1 MCNLICDTFLGR
13 MWEHWAWTM
22 SVLFMSTQVLGQCYK
37 SREVGGILKDATRLT
52 RQINVEAMRNEILIR
67 GIELVESIP
76 HCKSITTSDGQTP
89 LCVVRDLATCMKFG
103 GEMKLDELE
112 LYNSVENE
120 WREHIFPSDLILAK
134 DFCYLT
140 INAKPIIHKKE
151 TCYAMVDVIKGEI
164 GIASNFADHRLV
176 IQDKSLTGV
185 QDDVLGQSLCHQTAY
200 LLAEKQSDLILLRKL
215 GQAFD
220 KITEIIKMVGLT
232 IRNYEC
238 GNVNFGHFTTDQI
251 LCFKRELQG
260 PTRSKRSTL
269 LNLLLGD
276 GARTDTIQN
285 KVHDMTSVIN
295 DNSLKL
301 YHNQEQLKLVSL
313 SNGNSIIELEKRSL
327 FSEAVTLASIHHIEK
342 SLQRQLQ
349 NELSFMSNN
358 GLFEEITEAQLEI
371 SVFAAILSQVL
382 LQEKQFCTSL
392 NTGFGCI
399 QLNDS
404 FVRVKGQVIN
414 LDLKVR
420 YLEKTDFYLISCQP
434 RMSDSTISIFHNNHA
449 KIQANHL
456 QIKEFL
462 ISEEHLKLDKEEHRS
477 ITHSDY
483 YLENILFTNDEN
495 KIGLTCRKP
504 ELLFTSGNRRFN
516 CTPVITWLS
525 LSEGLEI
532 HSVRGSIT
540 HSETRQP
547 HLTKKSQFLQNYET
561 LDGNVDNL
569 EIIENTNKTGTFW
582 LERLNKLTPI
592 ETAAVSLGSGAAI
605 LITLFFLICIWKI
618 NFQCCRSKQ
627 PGVPNTTERNH
638 PSREEVLQR
647 SQSILEGYLD
657 RLRRGSTTR
666 PQPEQ

>member
-52 RQINVEAMRNEILIR
+52 RQINVEAMRNEILLR
-67 GIELVESIP
+67 VVELVESMP

-89 LCVVRDLATCMKFG
+89 LCVVKDLATCMKFG

-151 TCYAMVDVIKGEI
+151 TCNAMVDVIKGEI

-392 NTGFGCI
+392 NTGFGFSSYPPPLI
-399 QLNDS
+399 
-404 FVRVKGQVIN
+404 R
-414 LDLKVR
+414 LD
-420 YLEKTDFYLISCQP
+420 
-434 RMSDSTISIFHNNHA
+434 
-449 KIQANHL
+449 
-456 QIKEFL
+456 
-462 ISEEHLKLDKEEHRS
+462 
-477 ITHSDY
+477 
-483 YLENILFTNDEN
+483 
-495 KIGLTCRKP
+495 
-504 ELLFTSGNRRFN
+504 
-516 CTPVITWLS
+516 
-525 LSEGLEI
+525 
-532 HSVRGSIT
+532 
-540 HSETRQP
+540 
-547 HLTKKSQFLQNYET
+547 
-561 LDGNVDNL
+561 
-569 EIIENTNKTGTFW
+569 
-582 LERLNKLTPI
+582 
-592 ETAAVSLGSGAAI
+592 
-605 LITLFFLICIWKI
+605 
-618 NFQCCRSKQ
+618 
-627 PGVPNTTERNH
+627 
-638 PSREEVLQR
+638 
-647 SQSILEGYLD
+647 
-657 RLRRGSTTR
+657 
-666 PQPEQ
+666 

>member
-1 MCNLICDTFLGR
+1 
-13 MWEHWAWTM
+13 
-22 SVLFMSTQVLGQCYK
+22 MSTQVLGQCYK

-52 RQINVEAMRNEILIR
+52 RQINVEAMRNEILLR
-67 GIELVESIP
+67 GVELVESMP
-76 HCKSITTSDGQTP
+76 SCKSITTSDGQTP
-89 LCVVRDLATCMKFG
+89 LCVVKDLLTCMNFG
-103 GEMKLDELE
+103 GEFAPDELE
-112 LYNSVENE
+112 LFNSVENE
-120 WREHIFPSDLILAK
+120 WREHIFPSDMILTN

-140 INAKPIIHKKE
+140 INNKPVINKKE
-151 TCYAMVDVIKGEI
+151 TCYALVDVIKTEI
-164 GIASNFADHRLV
+164 GIGSNFADHRLV

-232 IRNYEC
+232 MRNSEC
-238 GNVNFGHFTTDQI
+238 GDVNFGHFTTEQI
-251 LCFKRELQG
+251 LCFKREFQE
-260 PTRSKRSTL
+260 PQTRRKRSTL

-276 GARTDTIQN
+276 GARTDSIQN

-301 YHNQEQLKLVSL
+301 YNNQEQLKLVSL
-313 SNGNSIIELEKRSL
+313 SNGNSIVELEKRTL

-342 SLQRQLQ
+342 SIQRQIQ
-349 NELSFMSNN
+349 NELSFISNN
-358 GLFEEITEAQLEI
+358 GLSEEITEAHLEI

-382 LQEKQFCTSL
+382 LQEQQFCTSL

-404 FVRVKGQVIN
+404 FVQVKGQLIN

-434 RMSDSTISIFHNNHA
+434 RMSDNSISIFHNNHA

-456 QIKEFL
+456 QIKEYL
-462 ISEEHLKLDKEEHRS
+462 ISEENLKLNKEEHRS
-477 ITHSDY
+477 LNKDDY
-483 YLENILFTNDEN
+483 YLGNMIFTFDER
-495 KIGLTCRKP
+495 KIGLTCKKP
-504 ELLFTSGNRRFN
+504 ELLFTSGNQRFN

-525 LSEGLEI
+525 LTEGLEI

-547 HLTKKSQFLQNYET
+547 HLTKKSQFLQNYEK
-561 LDGNVDNL
+561 LDGNIDNL
-569 EIIENTNKTGTFW
+569 EIIKNTNKTASFHKIW
-582 LERLNKLTPI
+582 LERLQRLTPL

-627 PGVPNTTERNH
+627 SGLPNTTERNH

-657 RLRRGSTTR
+657 RLRRGSNAR

>member
-1 MCNLICDTFLGR
+1 VTILGR
-13 MWEHWAWTM
+13 MWEHWAWIM
-22 SVLFMSTQVLGQCYK
+22 SVLCMSTQVLGQCYK

-52 RQINVEAMRNEILIR
+52 RQINVEAMRNEILLR
-67 GIELVESIP
+67 VVELVESMP
-76 HCKSITTSDGQTP
+76 HCKSITTADGQTP
-89 LCVVRDLATCMKFG
+89 LCVVKDLLTCMNFG
-103 GEMKLDELE
+103 GEFAPDELE
-112 LYNSVENE
+112 LFNSVENE
-120 WREHIFPSDLILAK
+120 WREHIFPSDLILTN

-140 INAKPIIHKKE
+140 INTKPIINKKE
-151 TCYAMVDVIKGEI
+151 TCYALVDLIKAEI
-164 GIASNFADHRLV
+164 GIGSNFADHRLV

-232 IRNYEC
+232 IRNSEC
-238 GNVNFGHFTTDQI
+238 GDVNFGHFTTEQI
-251 LCFKRELQG
+251 LCFKRELQEP

-301 YHNQEQLKLVSL
+301 YNNQEQLKLVSL
-313 SNGNSIIELEKRSL
+313 SNGNSIIELEKRTL

-342 SLQRQLQ
+342 SLQRQIQ
-349 NELSFMSNN
+349 NELSFIANN
-358 GLFEEITEAQLEI
+358 GLSEEITEAHLEI

-382 LQEKQFCTSL
+382 LQEQQFCTSL

-404 FVRVKGQVIN
+404 FVQVKGQWIN

-434 RMSDSTISIFHNNHA
+434 RMSDSSISIFHNNHA

-477 ITHSDY
+477 LNEDDY
-483 YLENILFTNDEN
+483 YLENMIFTFDEH
-495 KIGLTCRKP
+495 KIGLTCKKP
-504 ELLFTSGNRRFN
+504 ELLFTSGNQRFN
-516 CTPVITWLS
+516 CTPVITWLT

-547 HLTKKSQFLQNYET
+547 HLTKKSQFLQNYEK
-561 LDGNVDNL
+561 LDGNIDNL
-569 EIIENTNKTGTFW
+569 EIIKNTNKTASFHKIW
-582 LERLNKLTPI
+582 LERLQRLTPL

-618 NFQCCRSKQ
+618 NFQCCRRKQ
-627 PGVPNTTERNH
+627 SGESNTTERNH

>member
-1 MCNLICDTFLGR
+1 
-13 MWEHWAWTM
+13 
-22 SVLFMSTQVLGQCYK
+22 MSTQVLGQCYK

-52 RQINVEAMRNEILIR
+52 RQINVEAMRNEILLR
-67 GIELVESIP
+67 GVELVESMP
-76 HCKSITTSDGQTP
+76 RCKSITTSDGQTP
-89 LCVVRDLATCMKFG
+89 LCVVKDLLTCMNFG
-103 GEMKLDELE
+103 GEFAPDELE
-112 LYNSVENE
+112 LFNSVENE
-120 WREHIFPSDLILAK
+120 WREHIFPSDMILTN

-140 INAKPIIHKKE
+140 INNKPVINKKE
-151 TCYAMVDVIKGEI
+151 TCYALVDVIKTEI
-164 GIASNFADHRLV
+164 GIGSNFADHRLV

-232 IRNYEC
+232 MRNSEC
-238 GNVNFGHFTTDQI
+238 GDVNFGHFTTEQI
-251 LCFKRELQG
+251 LCFKREFQE
-260 PTRSKRSTL
+260 PQTRRKRSTL

-276 GARTDTIQN
+276 GARTDSIQN

-301 YHNQEQLKLVSL
+301 YNNQEQLKLVSL
-313 SNGNSIIELEKRSL
+313 SNGNSIVELEKRTL

-342 SLQRQLQ
+342 SIQRQIQ
-349 NELSFMSNN
+349 NELSFISNN
-358 GLFEEITEAQLEI
+358 GLSEEITEAHLEI

-382 LQEKQFCTSL
+382 LQEQQFCTSL

-404 FVRVKGQVIN
+404 FVQVKGQLIN

-434 RMSDSTISIFHNNHA
+434 RMSDNSISIFHNNHA

-456 QIKEFL
+456 QIKEYL
-462 ISEEHLKLDKEEHRS
+462 ISEENLKLNKEEHRS
-477 ITHSDY
+477 LNKDDY
-483 YLENILFTNDEN
+483 YLGNMIFTFDER
-495 KIGLTCRKP
+495 KIGLTCKKP
-504 ELLFTSGNRRFN
+504 ELLFTSGNQRFN

-525 LSEGLEI
+525 LTEGLEI

-547 HLTKKSQFLQNYET
+547 HLTKKSQFLQNYEK
-561 LDGNVDNL
+561 LDGNIDNL
-569 EIIENTNKTGTFW
+569 EIIKNTNKTASFHKIW
-582 LERLNKLTPI
+582 LERLQRLTPL

-627 PGVPNTTERNH
+627 SGLPNTTERNH

-657 RLRRGSTTR
+657 RLRRGSNAR

>member
-1 MCNLICDTFLGR
+1 
-13 MWEHWAWTM
+13 
-22 SVLFMSTQVLGQCYK
+22 MSTQVLGQCYK

-52 RQINVEAMRNEILIR
+52 RQINVEAMRNEILLR
-67 GIELVESIP
+67 GVELVESMP
-76 HCKSITTSDGQTP
+76 RCKSITTSDGQTP
-89 LCVVRDLATCMKFG
+89 LCVVKDLLTCMNFG
-103 GEMKLDELE
+103 GEFAPDELE
-112 LYNSVENE
+112 LFNSVENE
-120 WREHIFPSDLILAK
+120 WREHIFPSDMILTN

-140 INAKPIIHKKE
+140 INNKPVINKKE
-151 TCYAMVDVIKGEI
+151 TCYALVDVIKTEI
-164 GIASNFADHRLV
+164 GIGSNFADHRLV

-232 IRNYEC
+232 MRNSEC
-238 GNVNFGHFTTDQI
+238 GDVNFGHFTTEQI
-251 LCFKRELQG
+251 LCFKREFQE
-260 PTRSKRSTL
+260 PQTRRKRSTL

-276 GARTDTIQN
+276 GARTDSIQN

-301 YHNQEQLKLVSL
+301 YNNQEQLKLVSL
-313 SNGNSIIELEKRSL
+313 SNGNSIVELEKRTL

-342 SLQRQLQ
+342 SMQRQIQ
-349 NELSFMSNN
+349 NELSFISNN
-358 GLFEEITEAQLEI
+358 GLSEEITEAHLEI

-382 LQEKQFCTSL
+382 LQEQQFCTSL

-404 FVRVKGQVIN
+404 FVQVKGQLIN

-434 RMSDSTISIFHNNHA
+434 RMSDNSISIFHNNHA

-456 QIKEFL
+456 QIKEYL
-462 ISEEHLKLDKEEHRS
+462 ISEENLKLNKEEHRS
-477 ITHSDY
+477 LNKDDY
-483 YLENILFTNDEN
+483 YLGNMIFTFDER
-495 KIGLTCRKP
+495 KIGLTCKKP
-504 ELLFTSGNRRFN
+504 ELLFTSGNQRFN

-525 LSEGLEI
+525 LTEGLEI

-547 HLTKKSQFLQNYET
+547 HLTKKSQFLQNYEK
-561 LDGNVDNL
+561 LDGNIDNL
-569 EIIENTNKTGTFW
+569 EIIKNTNKTASFHKIW
-582 LERLNKLTPI
+582 LERLQRLTPL
-592 ETAAVSLGSGAAI
+592 ETAAVSLDSGAAI

-627 PGVPNTTERNH
+627 SGPPNTTERNH

-657 RLRRGSTTR
+657 RLRRGSNAR